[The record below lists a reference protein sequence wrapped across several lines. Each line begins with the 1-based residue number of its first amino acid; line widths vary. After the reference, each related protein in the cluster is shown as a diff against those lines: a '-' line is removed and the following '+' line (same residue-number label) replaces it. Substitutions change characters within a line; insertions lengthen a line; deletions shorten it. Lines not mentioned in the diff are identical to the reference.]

1 MRPFFCSMTETKRF
15 LFILENSLTEK
26 IISHYLLPLI
36 QSERMCVA
44 QTPEAVKWESV
55 KEFLH
60 LSTNLF
66 PNNKSSLP
74 VTSLAGVVFAY
85 NMVSLCRAEYV
96 PPCIGVNVSIA
107 GHFIYCDNT
116 SVVEDRTE
124 ESDFIYS

>member
-1 MRPFFCSMTETKRF
+1 
-15 LFILENSLTEK
+15 
-26 IISHYLLPLI
+26 
-36 QSERMCVA
+36 MCVA

-85 NMVSLCRAEYV
+85 NMVSLCHAEYA
-96 PPCIGVNVSIA
+96 PPCIAINVSIA
-107 GHFIYCDNT
+107 GHFIYCENT
-116 SVVEDRTE
+116 SVVEDRVE
-124 ESDFIYS
+124 ESDFVYA